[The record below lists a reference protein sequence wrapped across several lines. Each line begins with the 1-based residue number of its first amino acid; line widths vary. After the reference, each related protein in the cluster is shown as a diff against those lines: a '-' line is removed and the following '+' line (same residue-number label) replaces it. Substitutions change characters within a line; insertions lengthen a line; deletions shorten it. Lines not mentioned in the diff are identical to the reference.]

1 MKKLYVLCILLIAFA
16 CKKDNDETLPL
27 SAEKDILSFVFTVEG
42 NTYSGTISNTTITAQ
57 LPEDTDVT
65 TLTPTITVSK
75 GATVSPN
82 TGVAQN
88 FSKEVTYTVTAENKS
103 TKTYKVL
110 VTTEKTEQPQVPIE
124 IGYVPNE
131 YTVNK
136 AGGEVIFFEVNTL
149 PVKKEQIKVK
159 LLKYRS
165 ALSYDLKVQKI
176 DKKERRVYV
185 VLPATYKN
193 GQYRFK
199 ATFDKEEVE
208 SGVFTLDSS
217 EIVLDVLDINL
228 FEGPVQTLATTNLQV
243 FKVLVYA
250 NAEALKKYTYYLR
263 KNGQDYQLTVAEMSG
278 YNLEFKMFN
287 TPAGAFSGG
296 NDFKF
301 VVKGGAKEQV
311 LPFVNSDGQAINIV
325 PTYAPVIKSLS
336 ATTLK
341 TGDELTITGENFTY
355 MSVGFN
361 TNYRYC
367 ELLLIKNGETKATL
381 STYNHRGTT
390 ATFKIDN
397 SVESGTYKV
406 VLSSQIHL
414 KSEVFGQEVTVQKEI
429 ILEAHPRLKATYAKV
444 VDKNST
450 DYYAKYVQ
458 VYFNEDLEDAK
469 VKAIVFPKLK
479 IENTTY
485 FPSVKAISSSEK
497 LSDSN
502 YDYLANNLPKGYV
515 LIEENGKEYKVE
527 FSLIK
532 VSQ

>member
-88 FSKEVTYTVTAENKS
+88 FSREVTYTVTAENKS

-124 IGYVPNE
+124 IGFVPNE

-336 ATTLK
+336 TTTLK
-341 TGDELTITGENFTY
+341 TGDEITVTGENFAY
-355 MSVGFN
+355 SSMDDN
-361 TNYRYC
+361 NDYRFC
-367 ELLLIKNGETKATL
+367 TLLLMQNGEEKVTL
-381 STYNHRGTT
+381 YANHKTPT
-390 ATFKIDN
+390 EATFKIGDD
-397 SVESGTYKV
+397 VPSGTYKV
-406 VLSSQIHL
+406 VFSSQIKK
-414 KSEVFGQEVTVQKEI
+414 KSEVFSQEITVQRV
-429 ILEAHPRLKATYAKV
+429 AP
-444 VDKNST
+444 
-450 DYYAKYVQ
+450 
-458 VYFNEDLEDAK
+458 
-469 VKAIVFPKLK
+469 
-479 IENTTY
+479 
-485 FPSVKAISSSEK
+485 
-497 LSDSN
+497 
-502 YDYLANNLPKGYV
+502 
-515 LIEENGKEYKVE
+515 
-527 FSLIK
+527 
-532 VSQ
+532 

>member
-57 LPEDTDVT
+57 LPEDTDVA

-110 VTTEKTEQPQVPIE
+110 VTTEKTEQPKVPIE

-185 VLPATYKN
+185 ALPATYKN

-250 NAEALKKYTYYLR
+250 NAEALKKYSYYLR
-263 KNGQDYQLTVAEMSG
+263 KNGQDYQLTVGEMSG

-336 ATTLK
+336 KTFLK
-341 TGDELTITGENFTY
+341 TGDKLTITGENFAY
-355 MSVGFN
+355 SSMDDNDDYKS
-361 TNYRYC
+361 C
-367 ELLLIKNGETKATL
+367 SLLLMQNGEEKATL
-381 STYNHRGTT
+381 FANHKTPT
-390 ATFKIDN
+390 EATFIIGDD
-397 SVESGTYKV
+397 VPSGTYKV
-406 VLSSQIHL
+406 VFSSQIKK
-414 KSEVFGQEVTVQKEI
+414 KSEVFSQEITVQKV
-429 ILEAHPRLKATYAKV
+429 APAPTSRLKVRDATIY
-444 VDKNST
+444 DKNAGWL
-450 DYYAKYVQ
+450 AKQ
-458 VYFNEDLEDAK
+458 VFVTFTEEIGNAK
-469 VKAIVFPKLK
+469 VKAIVFPKLR
-479 IENTTY
+479 IEKLAY
-485 FPSVKAISSSEK
+485 FPISVRS
-497 LSDSN
+497 LSALPDN
-502 YDYLANNLPKGYV
+502 DYEYLANNLPKGYV

-532 VSQ
+532 EN

>member
-57 LPEDTDVT
+57 LPEDTDVA

-110 VTTEKTEQPQVPIE
+110 VTTEKTEQPKVPIE

-228 FEGPVQTLATTNLQV
+228 FEGPVQTLATTNLQI

-250 NAEALKKYTYYLR
+250 NAEALKKYSYYLR
-263 KNGQDYQLTVAEMSG
+263 KNGQDYPLTVKDISG

-336 ATTLK
+336 TTTLK
-341 TGDELTITGENFTY
+341 TGDDLTITGENFSY

-397 SVESGTYKV
+397 NVESGTYKV

-414 KSEVFGQEVTVQKEI
+414 KSEVFGQEITVQKVVPETP
-429 ILEAHPRLKATYAKV
+429 PRLKVKGTAELIDKDASFFAKQI
-444 VDKNST
+444 NIF
-450 DYYAKYVQ
+450 
-458 VYFNEDLEDAK
+458 FNEEIGNASI
-469 VKAIVFPKLK
+469 KAIVFPNLK
-479 IENTTY
+479 IENMTRYPAAVSTRR
-485 FPSVKAISSSEK
+485 
-497 LSDSN
+497 LSDSE
-502 YDYLANNLPKGYV
+502 YDYLLKDLPKGYV
-515 LIEENGKEYKVE
+515 LIEENGKEYKAE
-527 FSLIK
+527 FSLRK
-532 VSQ
+532 V

>member
-42 NTYSGTISNTTITAQ
+42 NTYSGTISNTSITAQ
-57 LPEDTDVT
+57 LPEDTDVA

-110 VTTEKTEQPQVPIE
+110 VTTEKTEQPKVPIE
-124 IGYVPNE
+124 IGHVPNE

-228 FEGPVQTLATTNLQV
+228 FEGPVQTLATTNLQI

-263 KNGQDYQLTVAEMSG
+263 KNGQDYQLTVAEISG

-311 LPFVNSDGQAINIV
+311 LPFVNSEKQPITIE
-325 PTYAPVIKSLS
+325 PVRTPIIKTLS
-336 ATTLK
+336 KTTLK
-341 TGDELTITGENFTY
+341 AGDELTVTGEYFAYIGMNFDR
-355 MSVGFN
+355 
-361 TNYRYC
+361 NYRFC
-367 ELLLIKNGETKATL
+367 TLLLMQGNEVKATL
-381 STYNHRGTT
+381 YPSYKTPTE
-390 ATFKIDN
+390 AAFKIEND
-397 SVESGTYKV
+397 VPAGKYKV
-406 VLSSQIHL
+406 VLSSQIQL
-414 KSEVFGQEVTVQKEI
+414 KSEPFSQEVTIQKTTATSSARLKVTKAEI
-429 ILEAHPRLKATYAKV
+429 IDENATFFRK
-444 VDKNST
+444 
-450 DYYAKYVQ
+450 Q
-458 VYFNEDLEDAK
+458 VMITFNETIDSARIE
-469 VKAIVFPKLK
+469 AIVFPNLR
-479 IENTTY
+479 IENTIRY
-485 FPSVKAISSSEK
+485 PKAISSHT
-497 LSDSN
+497 LSDDEYN
-502 YDYLANNLPKGYV
+502 YFINNLPKGYV
-515 LIEENGKEYKVE
+515 LIEENGKEYQAE
-527 FSLIK
+527 FSLVK
-532 VSQ
+532 GN